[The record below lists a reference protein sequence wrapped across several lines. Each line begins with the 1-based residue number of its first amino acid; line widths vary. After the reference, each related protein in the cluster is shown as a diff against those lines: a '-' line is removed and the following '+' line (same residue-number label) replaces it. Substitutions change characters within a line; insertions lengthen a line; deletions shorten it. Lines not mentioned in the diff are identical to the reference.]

1 MSTRRLLLTALL
13 SAMPALSACGGTDA
27 PPARKPLASAAL
39 KAVVANP
46 GVPREALA
54 RRIDAL
60 FADEKAGETRALLVL
75 HGGRIVAER
84 YGPGYHENTRFAGW
98 SMAKS
103 VTGVLIGLLVSD
115 GRLQLDGD
123 LPVPAWQRPGDPR
136 GEITLRQLLSYTAGQ
151 GGLIGMSD
159 LLQDSGMTLAESAA
173 RIAGRPQADP
183 PGAVFRYGGPSFQV
197 VGALVEQ
204 ATGQRWADLFE
215 ARIARPLGMT
225 STTWGHPLR
234 PDLDPSSVRNPNLQG
249 GVYTT
254 AADYGRFL
262 GMVAGR
268 GVLDG
273 RRVLSK
279 TAVAELETVQTAGKP
294 MAYRPPGMSDID
306 AYDLG
311 NWCEVTGADGA
322 CVLAS
327 SPGAFGVYPWIDRRT
342 GLYGLFFLRYQLP
355 LVVDPI
361 REARALILSAAP

>member
-1 MSTRRLLLTALL
+1 MPFRRSLLVLAFTLGLGVFGQA
-13 SAMPALSACGGTDA
+13 
-27 PPARKPLASAAL
+27 ASAASPPAGL
-39 KAVVANP
+39 EAGLDAILARGAP
-46 GVPREALA
+46 GVSVLVYRNG
-54 RRIDAL
+54 D
-60 FADEKAGETRALLVL
+60 LLYRMDR
-75 HGGRIVAER
+75 GRIAPDERLPVAS
-84 YGPGYHENTRFAGW
+84 ASKW
-98 SMAKS
+98 MAAA
-103 VTGVLIGLLVSD
+103 LVMTVVD
-115 GRLQLDGD
+115 EGRLSLDEPIGRR
-123 LPVPAWQRPGDPR
+123 LPEFQGPS

-151 GGLIGMSD
+151 GSLLGMSD
-159 LLQDSGMTLAESAA
+159 LFQDSGITLAESAA

-183 PGAVFRYGGPSFQV
+183 PGAIFRYGGPSLQV
-197 VGALVEQ
+197 AGALVEQ

-225 STTWGHPLR
+225 STTWTHPLR
-234 PDLDPSSVRNPNLQG
+234 PDLDPASVRNPNLQG

-279 TAVAELETVQTAGKP
+279 GAVAEMEMVQTAGKP
-294 MAYRPPGMSDID
+294 IAYRPPGMSEIE

-311 NWCEVTGADGA
+311 NWCEVAGADGA

-355 LVVDPI
+355 LVADPI

>member
-1 MSTRRLLLTALL
+1 MPLRRRLPALVLGLAALGLTALGPT
-13 SAMPALSACGGTDA
+13 AWAA
-27 PPARKPLASAAL
+27 PPPVGLEARLDAILARGAPGVSVLVYRNGDLLYRMDRGRIAPDDRLPVASASKWMAAAL
-39 KAVVANP
+39 VMTVV
-46 GVPREALA
+46 
-54 RRIDAL
+54 
-60 FADEKAGETRALLVL
+60 DE
-75 HGGRIVAER
+75 
-84 YGPGYHENTRFAGW
+84 
-98 SMAKS
+98 
-103 VTGVLIGLLVSD
+103 
-115 GRLQLDGD
+115 GRLSLDEPIGRR
-123 LPVPAWQRPGDPR
+123 LPEFQGPS

-151 GGLIGMSD
+151 GSLLGMSD
-159 LLQDSGMTLAESAA
+159 LLQDSGITLAESAA

-183 PGAVFRYGGPSFQV
+183 PGAIFRYGGPSLQV
-197 VGALVEQ
+197 AGALVEQ

-225 STTWGHPLR
+225 STTWAHPLR
-234 PDLDPSSVRNPNLQG
+234 PGLDPATVRNPNLQG

-273 RRVLSK
+273 RRVLS
-279 TAVAELETVQTAGKP
+279 TAAIAEMETVQTTGKP
-294 MAYRPPGMSDID
+294 IAYRPPGMSDIE

-311 NWCEVTGADGA
+311 NWCEVAGADGA

-355 LVVDPI
+355 LVVEPI
-361 REARALILSAAP
+361 RDARALILSAAP

>member
-1 MSTRRLLLTALL
+1 MTVVDEGRLSLDEPIGRRL
-13 SAMPALSACGGTDA
+13 P
-27 PPARKPLASAAL
+27 
-39 KAVVANP
+39 
-46 GVPREALA
+46 E
-54 RRIDAL
+54 
-60 FADEKAGETRALLVL
+60 FQ
-75 HGGRIVAER
+75 
-84 YGPGYHENTRFAGW
+84 GP
-98 SMAKS
+98 S
-103 VTGVLIGLLVSD
+103 
-115 GRLQLDGD
+115 
-123 LPVPAWQRPGDPR
+123 

-151 GGLIGMSD
+151 GSLLGMSD
-159 LLQDSGMTLAESAA
+159 LLQDSGITLAESAA

-183 PGAVFRYGGPSFQV
+183 PGAIFRYGGPSLQV
-197 VGALVEQ
+197 AGALVEQ

-234 PDLDPSSVRNPNLQG
+234 PDLDPATVRNPNLQG

-279 TAVAELETVQTAGKP
+279 AAVAEMETVHTAGKP
-294 MAYRPPGMSDID
+294 IAYRPPGMSDIE

-311 NWCEVTGADGA
+311 NWCEVAGADGA
-322 CVLAS
+322 CILAS

-355 LVVDPI
+355 LVVEPI
-361 REARALILSAAP
+361 RDARALILSAAP

>member
-1 MSTRRLLLTALL
+1 MPLRRRL
-13 SAMPALSACGGTDA
+13 PALVLGLAALGLAALGPAAWAA
-27 PPARKPLASAAL
+27 PPPAGLDARLDAILARGAPGVSVLVYRNGDLLYRMDRGRIAPDDRLPVASATKWITAAL
-39 KAVVANP
+39 VMTVV
-46 GVPREALA
+46 
-54 RRIDAL
+54 
-60 FADEKAGETRALLVL
+60 DE
-75 HGGRIVAER
+75 
-84 YGPGYHENTRFAGW
+84 
-98 SMAKS
+98 
-103 VTGVLIGLLVSD
+103 
-115 GRLQLDGD
+115 GRLSLDEPIGRR
-123 LPVPAWQRPGDPR
+123 LPEFQGRS

-151 GGLIGMSD
+151 GSLIGMSD
-159 LLQDSGMTLAESAA
+159 LLQDSGITLAESSV

-204 ATGQRWADLFE
+204 ATGQAWADLFE

-234 PDLDPSSVRNPNLQG
+234 PDLDPATVRNPNLQG

-268 GVLDG
+268 GILDG

-279 TAVAELETVQTAGKP
+279 AAVAEMETIQTAGKP
-294 MAYRPPGMSDID
+294 IAYRPPGLSGIE

-311 NWCEVTGADGA
+311 NWCEVAGEDGT

-327 SPGAFGVYPWIDRRT
+327 SPGAFGVYPWIDRQT

-355 LVVDPI
+355 LVADPI

>member
-1 MSTRRLLLTALL
+1 MPLRRRL
-13 SAMPALSACGGTDA
+13 PALVLGLAALGLAALGPAAWAA
-27 PPARKPLASAAL
+27 PPPAGLDARLDAILARGAPGVSVLVYRNGDLLYRIDRGRIAPDDRLPVASASKWMASAL
-39 KAVVANP
+39 VMTVV
-46 GVPREALA
+46 
-54 RRIDAL
+54 
-60 FADEKAGETRALLVL
+60 DE
-75 HGGRIVAER
+75 
-84 YGPGYHENTRFAGW
+84 
-98 SMAKS
+98 
-103 VTGVLIGLLVSD
+103 
-115 GRLQLDGD
+115 GRLSLDEPIGRR
-123 LPVPAWQRPGDPR
+123 LPEFQGPS

-151 GGLIGMSD
+151 GSLLGMSD
-159 LLQDSGMTLAESAA
+159 LLQDSGITLAESAA

-183 PGAVFRYGGPSFQV
+183 PGAIFRYGGPSLQV
-197 VGALVEQ
+197 AGALVEQ

-234 PDLDPSSVRNPNLQG
+234 PDLDPATVRNPNLQG

-268 GVLDG
+268 GVLGG

-279 TAVAELETVQTAGKP
+279 AAVAEMETVHTAGKP
-294 MAYRPPGMSDID
+294 IAYRPPGMSDIE

-311 NWCEVTGADGA
+311 SWCEVAGADGA

-355 LVVDPI
+355 LVVEPI
-361 REARALILSAAP
+361 RDARALILSAAP

>member
-1 MSTRRLLLTALL
+1 MPFRRSLLALAFALGLDLFGQAAAAVPAPAGLEAGLDAILARGAPGVSVLVYRNGDLLYRMDRGRIALDERLPVASASKWMAAALVMTVVDEGRLSLDEPIGRRL
-13 SAMPALSACGGTDA
+13 P
-27 PPARKPLASAAL
+27 
-39 KAVVANP
+39 
-46 GVPREALA
+46 E
-54 RRIDAL
+54 
-60 FADEKAGETRALLVL
+60 FQ
-75 HGGRIVAER
+75 
-84 YGPGYHENTRFAGW
+84 GP
-98 SMAKS
+98 S
-103 VTGVLIGLLVSD
+103 
-115 GRLQLDGD
+115 
-123 LPVPAWQRPGDPR
+123 

-151 GGLIGMSD
+151 GSLLGMSD
-159 LLQDSGMTLAESAA
+159 LLQDTGMTLAESAA

-183 PGAVFRYGGPSFQV
+183 PGTVFRYGGPSFQV

-204 ATGQRWADLFE
+204 ATGQSWADLFE

-234 PDLDPSSVRNPNLQG
+234 PDLDPATVRNPNLQG
-249 GVYTT
+249 GVYST

-273 RRVLSK
+273 RRVLS
-279 TAVAELETVQTAGKP
+279 TAAVAELETVQTAGKP
-294 MAYRPPGMSDID
+294 MAYRPPGMSGVD

-311 NWCEVTGADGA
+311 NWCEVAGADGA
-322 CVLAS
+322 CILAS

-342 GLYGLFFLRYQLP
+342 GLYGLFFLKHQLP

>member
-1 MSTRRLLLTALL
+1 MPLRRRL
-13 SAMPALSACGGTDA
+13 PALVLGLAALGLAALGPAAWAA
-27 PPARKPLASAAL
+27 PPPAGLDARLDAILARGAPGVSVLVYRNGDLLYRMDRGRIAPGDRLPVASASKWMAAAL
-39 KAVVANP
+39 VMTVV
-46 GVPREALA
+46 
-54 RRIDAL
+54 
-60 FADEKAGETRALLVL
+60 DE
-75 HGGRIVAER
+75 
-84 YGPGYHENTRFAGW
+84 
-98 SMAKS
+98 
-103 VTGVLIGLLVSD
+103 
-115 GRLQLDGD
+115 GRLSLDEPIGRR
-123 LPVPAWQRPGDPR
+123 LPEFQGPS

-151 GGLIGMSD
+151 GSLLGMSD
-159 LLQDSGMTLAESAA
+159 LLQDSGITLAESAA

-183 PGAVFRYGGPSFQV
+183 PGAIFRYGGPSLQV
-197 VGALVEQ
+197 AGALVEQ

-225 STTWGHPLR
+225 STIWGHPLR
-234 PDLDPSSVRNPNLQG
+234 PDLDPATVRNPNLQG

-279 TAVAELETVQTAGKP
+279 AAVAEMETVHTAGKP
-294 MAYRPPGMSDID
+294 IAYRPPGMSDIE

-311 NWCEVTGADGA
+311 NWCEVAGADGA
-322 CVLAS
+322 CILAS

-355 LVVDPI
+355 LVVEPI
-361 REARALILSAAP
+361 RDARALILSAAP

>member
-1 MSTRRLLLTALL
+1 MPLRRRL
-13 SAMPALSACGGTDA
+13 PALVLGLAALGLAALGPAARAA
-27 PPARKPLASAAL
+27 PPPAGLDARLDAILARGAPGVSVLVYRNGDLLYRMDRGRIAPDDRLPVASASKWMAAAL
-39 KAVVANP
+39 VMTVV
-46 GVPREALA
+46 
-54 RRIDAL
+54 
-60 FADEKAGETRALLVL
+60 DE
-75 HGGRIVAER
+75 
-84 YGPGYHENTRFAGW
+84 
-98 SMAKS
+98 
-103 VTGVLIGLLVSD
+103 
-115 GRLQLDGD
+115 GRLSLDEPIGRR
-123 LPVPAWQRPGDPR
+123 LPEFQGPS

-151 GGLIGMSD
+151 GSLLGMSD
-159 LLQDSGMTLAESAA
+159 LLQDSGITLAESAA

-183 PGAVFRYGGPSFQV
+183 PGAIFRYGGPSLQV
-197 VGALVEQ
+197 AGALVEQ

-234 PDLDPSSVRNPNLQG
+234 PDLDPATVRNPNLQG

-279 TAVAELETVQTAGKP
+279 AAVAEMETVHTAGKP
-294 MAYRPPGMSDID
+294 IAYRPPGMSDIE

-311 NWCEVTGADGA
+311 SWCEVAGADGA

-355 LVVDPI
+355 LVVEPI
-361 REARALILSAAP
+361 RDARALILSAAP